1 MKLGRIL
8 ALAAAGVVAAGE
20 SASVAGI
27 QALAKRLFHG
37 HETQFDFQL
46 THKNDNWSRWN
57 VPKNDNYT
65 VSSTNGKIQIKGT
78 SLSALARGY
87 GYGCICT

>member
-1 MKLGRIL
+1 MKLGRIV
-8 ALAAAGVVAAGE
+8 ALAVAGVVAAGE

-46 THKNDNWSRWN
+46 TQKNENWSRWN
-57 VPKNDNYT
+57 VPENDNYT
-65 VSSTNGKIQIKGT
+65 VSSSNGKIQIKGT

-87 GYGCICT
+87 GCICS